1 MKKCPFCAEEIQAE
15 AIKCRFCGEIV
26 VQPPS
31 KEPWYFRTSTL
42 FWAFVVLGPL
52 WLVFLPCVWV
62 NPKASR
68 KRKII
73 TSIIM
78 LGLAWAMIQ
87 ASLYF
92 GQFIQQ
98 YYNMIFSQ
106 IKL

>member
-1 MKKCPFCAEEIQAE
+1 MKKCPFCAEEIQDE

-52 WLVFLPCVWV
+52 WLVFLPGVWM
-62 NPKASR
+62 NPKSTQ

-73 TSIIM
+73 TTVVM
-78 LGLAWAMIQ
+78 LLLTWALVQ
-87 ASLYF
+87 ATMYAM
-92 GQFIQQ
+92 GYVTD
-98 YYNMIFSQ
+98 YYKLIFSQ
-106 IKL
+106 MKL